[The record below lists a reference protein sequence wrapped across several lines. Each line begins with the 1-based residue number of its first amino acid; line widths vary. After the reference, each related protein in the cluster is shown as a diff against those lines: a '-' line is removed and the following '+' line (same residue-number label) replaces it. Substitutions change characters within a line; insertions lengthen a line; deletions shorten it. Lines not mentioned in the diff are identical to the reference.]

1 MNASPSDSPRT
12 VLRLADVIAALSLAI
27 DLGTG
32 QPMEWVMQV
41 TLLGVHLSKLL
52 GLNEQDTRDLYYLS
66 LLRHV
71 GCTSTSEDA
80 AHAMGDE
87 LSMPEFMTADL
98 VSMPSA
104 VTAVLKYAGRGQSPL
119 RRARSIGRF
128 FVNAPKLR
136 RGFVAHCEVAERFAA
151 QLGLEPHLQKAMW
164 QFDENWGGGGFPGK
178 ASGEHIPLAVRI
190 SKVAQDA
197 ATLYRQG
204 GVEAA
209 VALIRQRSGRQHDPA
224 IAEVFCRH
232 AAELCAA
239 LDVASVWDTLL
250 GAEPGEPA
258 RLTPGEAEAA
268 LQVVA
273 DFTDFKAPYTLGHS
287 RAVAALAE
295 AAARQYGLNDADARM
310 LLWAGYVH
318 DVGRVGVSTAIWCK
332 PGKLSESEWER
343 VRMHPYLSER
353 VLGRSESLS
362 PLGTL
367 AALHHE
373 RLDGSG
379 YHRGIRGTALPATAR
394 ILMAANAYSALIED
408 RPQRPALSPDEA
420 AEQLRREVKAGKL
433 DPQATDAVL
442 SAAGHRLSRGRRGS
456 PLELSARELD
466 VLRLMARG
474 RSNREMAAQL
484 TISEKTVGHHV
495 QHIYDKL
502 GVSTRAA
509 ATLYAVENQLL

>member
-1 MNASPSDSPRT
+1 MNASPSDSLGT
-12 VLRLADVIAALSLAI
+12 DLRLADVIAALSLAI

-41 TLLGVHLSKLL
+41 TLLGVRLSELL
-52 GLNEQDTRDLYYLS
+52 GLSEQDTRDVYYLS

-87 LSMPEFMTADL
+87 LSMPDFMTADL
-98 VSMPSA
+98 TSLPSA
-104 VTAVLKYAGRGQSPL
+104 MTAVLKYAGRGQPPL
-119 RRARSIGRF
+119 RRARSLGRF
-128 FVNAPKLR
+128 LANVPKMR
-136 RGFVAHCEVAERFAA
+136 RGFAAHCEVAERFAA
-151 QLGLEPHLQKAMW
+151 HLGLEPRLQKAMW
-164 QFDENWGGGGFPGK
+164 QFDENWSGGGFPGK

-197 ATLYRQG
+197 ATLYRQS

-224 IAEVFCRH
+224 IAEAFCRH
-232 AAELCAA
+232 STELCAA
-239 LDVASVWDTLL
+239 LDVESVWDTLL

-258 RLTPGEAEAA
+258 RLTSDEAEAA

-287 RAVAALAE
+287 RAVAALGE
-295 AAARQYGLNDADARM
+295 AAARQYGLSAADARTM
-310 LLWAGYVH
+310 LWAGYVH
-318 DVGRVGVSTAIWCK
+318 DVGRVGVTTAIWCK

-343 VRMHPYLSER
+343 VRMHPYLSAR
-353 VLGRSESLS
+353 VLGRSKLLA

-379 YHRGIRGTALPATAR
+379 YYRGLRGTALPVTAR
-394 ILMAANAYSALIED
+394 ILIAANAYSALIEE
-408 RPQRPALSPDEA
+408 RPHHPALSPGEA
-420 AEQLRREVKAGKL
+420 AEQLRRDVKAGKL
-433 DPQATDAVL
+433 EPQATDAVL
-442 SAAGHRLSRGRRGS
+442 SAAGHQLSRGRRGS
-456 PLELSARELD
+456 PLDLSARELD
-466 VLRLMARG
+466 VLRLLARG
-474 RSNREMAAQL
+474 QSNREMAAQL
-484 TISEKTVGHHV
+484 VISEKTVGHHV